1 MTKWKEIS
9 DKMYYPYS
17 EEYGVFLQQDGF
29 LDKELIPVADLPE
42 TQRPIVEHWSWDKI
56 LRSCY
61 IKQADTLQGFYFFED
76 EFTDKE
82 HKTHYDFYEPLT
94 VHESSLSPCVHS
106 ILAAKLGDEKRAYEF
121 YLRTARLDLDDYNND
136 TRDGLHITSMAGTW
150 MSIVKGFAGMR
161 VKDGE
166 LTFKPFLPENWDSF
180 SFKIRF
186 RGEVKQ
192 VTVNKDGLNTD

>member
-1 MTKWKEIS
+1 
-9 DKMYYPYS
+9 
-17 EEYGVFLQQDGF
+17 
-29 LDKELIPVADLPE
+29 
-42 TQRPIVEHWSWDKI
+42 
-56 LRSCY
+56 
-61 IKQADTLQGFYFFED
+61 
-76 EFTDKE
+76 
-82 HKTHYDFYEPLT
+82 
-94 VHESSLSPCVHS
+94 
-106 ILAAKLGDEKRAYEF
+106 
-121 YLRTARLDLDDYNND
+121 

-192 VTVNKDGLNTD
+192 VTVNKDGLNID